1 MKINY
6 FSDNTLYASEW
17 IIPVAGVIRI
27 ICVVPEE
34 EILAGG
40 DSNWPAV
47 EDVGFSRAGCD
58 AFDQGAAAAAED
70 HDIAG
75 VQLPK
80 LTQAEDEAA
89 LVDRRFHGCRG
100 HVAQIEDEAEQDQH
114 QDGTENRNQYG
125 EQLFHGCPFHALTSC
140 SAPCSSGCRRR
151 CFLALAIQA
160 VTRFGAACILL
171 PISPQV

>member
-1 MKINY
+1 M
-6 FSDNTLYASEW
+6 S
-17 IIPVAGVIRI
+17 
-27 ICVVPEE
+27 
-34 EILAGG
+34 GG
-40 DSNWPAV
+40 NSNGTAIEV
-47 EDVGFSRAGCD
+47 VGFSRAGYD
-58 AFDQGAAAAAED
+58 AFDQGAAVAAED
-70 HDIAG
+70 HDVSG
-75 VQLPK
+75 VQFPK

-100 HVAQIEDEAEQDQH
+100 HVAQVEDAAKQDQH
-114 QDGTENRNQYG
+114 QDGAENWNQYR

-160 VTRFGAACILL
+160 VTRLGAACIRV

>member
-58 AFDQGAAAAAED
+58 AFDHGAAVAAED
-70 HDIAG
+70 HDVSD

-100 HVAQIEDEAEQDQH
+100 HVAQVEDAAKQDQH
-114 QDGTENRNQYG
+114 QDGAENWNQ
-125 EQLFHGCPFHALTSC
+125 
-140 SAPCSSGCRRR
+140 
-151 CFLALAIQA
+151 
-160 VTRFGAACILL
+160 
-171 PISPQV
+171 